1 MAEVYPLKAPGQW
14 AGADCE
20 VKSCTNYARFLAN
33 PMGQPGDEK
42 AFCGHHL
49 SPGIKGLEALHGKAV
64 VVQEVPGRYG
74 NELVVFEGQV
84 VSLAPADR
92 KRK

>member
-1 MAEVYPLKAPGQW
+1 MAEVYPLKAPGNW

-20 VKSCTNYARFLAN
+20 VKECTNYARFVVSSRDV
-33 PMGQPGDEK
+33 PGSEK

-49 SPGIKGLEALHGKAV
+49 SPGSKGMMALDARAL
-64 VVQEVPGRYG
+64 VVQSVPGRYG
-74 NELVVFEGQV
+74 NELVVFEGKV

-92 KRK
+92 KRG